1 LFFRGFST
9 PLGPGAMGVIK
20 VYKTTNA
27 KRFGE
32 SCEVKSLAIWY
43 DFRGA
48 EPRRSG
54 IISHMLKKAAKNEA
68 RTWLL
73 RCVKCKSHFN
83 VGISPSES
91 IILIAQ
97 KTLCPNCGH
106 LPTLTH
112 PDAFLSAA
120 QIHRLVRVTPQWE
133 RSRPVQGRV
142 DRRLRKGETISVVE
156 PGPNSERDSRVSPST
171 VLR

>member
-1 LFFRGFST
+1 MIFAAQ
-9 PLGPGAMGVIK
+9 PV
-20 VYKTTNA
+20 N
-27 KRFGE
+27 
-32 SCEVKSLAIWY
+32 
-43 DFRGA
+43 FRGA
-48 EPRRSG
+48 NQLG
-54 IISHMLKKAAKNEA
+54 TGYIILVRMKAAKNKA

-97 KTLCPNCGH
+97 KTICPNCGH

-112 PDAFLSAA
+112 PDAFLSAT
-120 QIHRLVRVTPQWE
+120 QIHRLVRVAPQAE

-142 DRRLRKGETISVVE
+142 VRRSRKGEPISVVE
-156 PGPNSERDSRVSPST
+156 PAPTGTRASKSVTLDNIALKRLAQIVWGPESASRTRKRGREIV
-171 VLR
+171 

>member
-1 LFFRGFST
+1 MIFAAQ
-9 PLGPGAMGVIK
+9 PA
-20 VYKTTNA
+20 N
-27 KRFGE
+27 
-32 SCEVKSLAIWY
+32 
-43 DFRGA
+43 FRGA
-48 EPRRSG
+48 NQLGSG
-54 IISHMLKKAAKNEA
+54 YIILVRMKAAKNKA

-120 QIHRLVRVTPQWE
+120 QIHRLIRVTPQSE
-133 RSRPVQGRV
+133 LSRPVQGPD
-142 DRRLRKGETISVVE
+142 DRRLRKGEPISVIEQDPTNTRASKSVALNSVALKKIARIVW
-156 PGPNSERDSRVSPST
+156 GPESASRKRRRRRPIV
-171 VLR
+171 

>member
-1 LFFRGFST
+1 MR
-9 PLGPGAMGVIK
+9 M
-20 VYKTTNA
+20 
-27 KRFGE
+27 
-32 SCEVKSLAIWY
+32 
-43 DFRGA
+43 
-48 EPRRSG
+48 
-54 IISHMLKKAAKNEA
+54 KASKNVT

-73 RCVKCKSHFN
+73 KCVKCKSHFN

-120 QIHRLVRVTPQWE
+120 QIHRLIRVTEQWE
-133 RSRPVQGRV
+133 PAPPVPGRA
-142 DRRLRKGETISVVE
+142 DRRLRRGEPISVIE
-156 PGPNSERDSRVSPST
+156 QGPTSTRASKSVTLNNVALKRIAEIVWGPETASRTRRRRRAIV
-171 VLR
+171 